1 MYCQMCFS
9 ATLWHVQF
17 SSFEMLINT
26 LDIIILA
33 PSVPTSV
40 VTVNES
46 PFPAYNGTVYN
57 LTGILQLDTA
67 IVDTGVN
74 VMWEWSL
81 NSQVSLRQSTS
92 AVPHMITIPFNPL
105 AMDDSGLY
113 SLNLNIQ
120 PINPQYVIGN
130 SDSSTTHSLTILS
143 EFWS

>member
-1 MYCQMCFS
+1 MCFS
-9 ATLWHVQF
+9 ATSWHAQF
-17 SSFEMLINT
+17 SSFEMLIIT

-81 NSQVSLRQSTS
+81 NSRVSLRQSTS
-92 AVPHMITIPFNPL
+92 AAPHMITIPFNPL

-113 SLNLNIQ
+113 SLNLNIL
-120 PINPQYVIGN
+120 PINPQHVIGN
-130 SDSSTTHSLTILS
+130 NDSSTTHSLTVLS